1 MDKSLIESYIKD
13 ILNSKVNEAL
23 TPDQASKVK
32 DKYKQ
37 IYSGML
43 KGDKKKLLKYIDP
56 KFNRPNPDAMATG
69 RAINLVKK
77 DEDGN
82 VEESKTEKQRR
93 WACAQVDSKS
103 RPKGLS
109 KAQAK
114 EMCSDTDL
122 SKNENMEN
130 TRLHELIKTAL
141 KEPVKEGYYGTSDIE
156 NITNSLG
163 YSDLN
168 EFFND
173 NPGAKDA
180 LISFIENVP
189 EFRKSLEN
197 DFSNQELE
205 ELGFYDLEGYDS
217 DSNIEESFPDLTGDG
232 KVTKADI
239 LKGRGVKLE
248 EGTDLVDKHGY
259 QFTRFSMGEEGP
271 GLQITGDYKSYI
283 TIPGSKLG
291 VFASALT
298 DAIRAFDDMSR
309 QLPVDEDVVKGSNIK
324 KVGDD
329 WRILS
334 GKTGKMWKQKYD
346 SKKDAEAGLKGYFA
360 SQNES
365 LAEIIL
371 KELRK

>member
-1 MDKSLIESYIKD
+1 MDKNLIESYIKD

-130 TRLHELIKTAL
+130 TKLTELIKSAL
-141 KEPVKEGYYGTSDIE
+141 KGPVKE
-156 NITNSLG
+156 
-163 YSDLN
+163 
-168 EFFND
+168 
-173 NPGAKDA
+173 K
-180 LISFIENVP
+180 
-189 EFRKSLEN
+189 
-197 DFSNQELE
+197 E
-205 ELGFYDLEGYDS
+205 ET
-217 DSNIEESFPDLTGDG
+217 FPDLTGDG

-298 DAIRAFDDMSR
+298 DAIRVFDDMSR
-309 QLPVDEDVVKGSNIK
+309 QTPVDEDVVKGSNIK

-346 SKKDAEAGLKGYFA
+346 SKEDAEAGLKGYFA

-365 LAEIIL
+365 LAEAIL